1 MLKSSPYKLAVLA
14 IAIAA
19 FSVVLLAGE
28 TRADEARA
36 GETKAG
42 EATDQVKMGI
52 ESVLNI
58 LRDPAL
64 KGDEK
69 IPERRVKLRQ
79 AIGEQFDFN
88 EMSRRSLARQWKNR
102 SAEERTEFVDLFS
115 VLMEKNYVGKIEAYT
130 DEVIKYKKEDID
142 DDFANVKTIVVMKR
156 RKEIAINYRLHKVA
170 GKWRV
175 YDVVVKGVSLINTYR
190 QQFRSIIKRTSYDEL
205 VKILRRKK
213 NEG

>member
-1 MLKSSPYKLAVLA
+1 MLKSSSHRLAARA

-19 FSVVLLAGE
+19 FSVVLLAS
-28 TRADEARA
+28 
-36 GETKAG
+36 ETKAG
-42 EATDQVKMGI
+42 EATNQVKMGI

-69 IPERRVKLRQ
+69 ISERRVKLRQ

-102 SAEERTEFVDLFS
+102 STEERIEFVDLFS

-130 DEVIKYKKEDID
+130 DEIIKYKKEDVD
-142 DDFANVKTIVVMKR
+142 DDFASVKTIVVMKR
-156 RKEIAINYRLHKVA
+156 KKEIAINYRLHKVA

-190 QQFRSIIKRTSYDEL
+190 QQFRSIIKRSSYDGL